1 MRETTRI
8 ADQLQRAYAG
18 HAWHG
23 PSLRFLLRGLTARQ
37 AASHPIS
44 GAHSIW
50 ELVLHITAWDRV
62 ARQRILGGR
71 RTGLG
76 PHRNFPPVTR
86 STAAAW
92 KQALRDLAR
101 EHRALEAAVQK
112 FPPARLDRK
121 LSGGDHSFYFTMH
134 GILQHDLYHAGQIA
148 ILRKGLRR

>member
-1 MRETTRI
+1 MLFSSTWNGASFRV
-8 ADQLQRAYAG
+8 
-18 HAWHG
+18 
-23 PSLRFLLRGLTARQ
+23 
-37 AASHPIS
+37 AASS
-44 GAHSIW
+44 RRW
-50 ELVLHITAWDRV
+50 LRNW
-62 ARQRILGGR
+62 QRILGGR